1 MSEVEHSLLVK
12 YQHNNPTRFIAFMQ
26 FIICLVQSELID
38 HIETKVMCNGN
49 DYISKVMVMVMIT
62 FPKSV

>member
-12 YQHNNPTRFIAFMQ
+12 YQHNNPTRFNAVRQ

-38 HIETKVMCNGN
+38 HIGTKVMSNGN
-49 DYISKVMVMVMIT
+49 DYISKVMVMVMNT
-62 FPKSV
+62 FSKSV

>member
-1 MSEVEHSLLVK
+1 M
-12 YQHNNPTRFIAFMQ
+12 FF
-26 FIICLVQSELID
+26 VQID
-38 HIETKVMCNGN
+38 AIEAKVMCNGN